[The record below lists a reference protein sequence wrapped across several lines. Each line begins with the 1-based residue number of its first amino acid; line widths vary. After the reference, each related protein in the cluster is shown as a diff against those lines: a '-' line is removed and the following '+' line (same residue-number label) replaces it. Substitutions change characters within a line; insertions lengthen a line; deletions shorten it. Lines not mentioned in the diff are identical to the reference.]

1 MKLLHTSPSQI
12 TKIQD
17 FYIHNEF
24 QGALFFSQDLY
35 FTTVQGF
42 IYSIDVDDS
51 QIITA
56 WDLEYNQDIIDEI
69 KDRFD
74 TYFDCN
80 IDDDEAMD
88 YLCED
93 LTIWECEQA
102 QENWEARAD
111 FSWFLQGIQAK
122 AAKAQGALCFQSED
136 EQGTVYI
143 INMINKEHLL
153 IDVTSSMLEQ

>member
-56 WDLEYNQDIIDEI
+56 WDLEYNQDI
-69 KDRFD
+69 
-74 TYFDCN
+74 T
-80 IDDDEAMD
+80 
-88 YLCED
+88 L
-93 LTIWECEQA
+93 
-102 QENWEARAD
+102 
-111 FSWFLQGIQAK
+111 FSK
-122 AAKAQGALCFQSED
+122 
-136 EQGTVYI
+136 
-143 INMINKEHLL
+143 
-153 IDVTSSMLEQ
+153 